1 MIITEVRRRRR
12 SVYLLVLD
20 GQEGPTVDVRTFD
33 ESVYKAGTPI
43 SEEGLELLLKTSE
56 YNRARERALYL
67 LGLRD
72 YACRELEK
80 KLLTEARPEIAA
92 QVIARLAEV
101 GLLDD
106 ERYAARMAQ
115 SLSRSKGYPK
125 RRVVQELQRRGVD
138 REMAGY
144 AAEELEIADFQQAL
158 ALIEK
163 KYYNKMTDRPSRE
176 KVMAA
181 LARRGFSFE
190 AIRQAFSLFDEA
202 AQTDIEETDIYGSE
216 SGYGIP
222 RLSEESDGCRT
233 DAGKIGEGGV

>member
-1 MIITEVRRRRR
+1 MVITEVRRRRR
-12 SVYLLVLD
+12 RLYLLVLD
-20 GQEGPTVDVRTFD
+20 GQEGPTVDVTTFD
-33 ESVYKAGTPI
+33 ESVYREGASIT
-43 SEEGLELLLKTSE
+43 EEGLASLLQTSE

-92 QVIARLAEV
+92 QVIERLVDV

-115 SLSRSKGYPK
+115 SLSRGKGYPR
-125 RRVVQELQRRGVD
+125 RRVAQELQRRGVT
-138 REMAGY
+138 RELAGN
-144 AAEELEIADFQQAL
+144 AAEELEIEDFQQAL

-163 KYYNKMTDRPSRE
+163 KYYNKMTDRLSRD

-181 LARRGFSFE
+181 LARRGFSFD
-190 AIRQAFSLFDEA
+190 AIRQAFSHFDET
-202 AQTDIEETDIYGSE
+202 AQTELEETDTQW
-216 SGYGIP
+216 
-222 RLSEESDGCRT
+222 L
-233 DAGKIGEGGV
+233 